1 MNSFSGNTTILET
14 SHKIT
19 GVLGFKWGS
28 KMMDKEGNTLVKIRN
43 ENQFINKGK
52 YEIEVSNEGVSDLDI
67 LLTLHSHIQGSR
79 MKLLVL
85 IIGVTVGVG
94 ISNGFLSS

>member
-52 YEIEVSNEGVSDLDI
+52 YEIEVSSDKVADLDI
-67 LLTLHSHIQGSR
+67 LLTLYGHVQGSR
-79 MKLLVL
+79 MKLLVVIMGVIVLSL
-85 IIGVTVGVG
+85 IHI
-94 ISNGFLSS
+94 